1 MKEEDNNKSISVD
14 EPSSMTAS
22 IDSIVDLSAT
32 TVVDTNLDS
41 PQSNFAIGQNESSPD
56 SVIDDRSSTIQS
68 STEVLNISQQVF
80 ICSNNSNEVQNEN
93 IGSSSGIMVTIESDN
108 NPTIPLL
115 GQSSSTESCDVER
128 TSDDDESRTNTLEN
142 VTTTTTTISDLIGDE
157 STSITNNTSNATNSN
172 NSSTTPQRYHHHR
185 ANFSLQRPHD
195 SLNLFNSIRNTNSQ
209 QQTPRSRI
217 QDFESSLSLYHVSCN
232 EDGIPILSEFTK
244 LDYLKKYANSLDDI
258 GASSSEFDSDEERK
272 LMNNGNKQRL
282 PLEDFMRKIV
292 FQINST
298 SDKVWSNLLLDF
310 TKNFAD
316 YQVPFNGFASNDYDL
331 LLDILNIAL
340 KSMESEQWDRRV
352 FASRLLLNINEL
364 LNPDLIRTKVMPVLI
379 RVLDDQLDLCSTDS
393 TNLDECNRA
402 STTALRFNLCY
413 VLAHF
418 AQRLGFCYFVPNI
431 FPYFEKLFHGQQS
444 SSSTDRSS
452 SIAIDF
458 ALLDS
463 MTILLST
470 VLHYNEVLSKKC
482 QSSFMKQ
489 NVVSSHQNIND
500 EDEVEDDQDDD
511 EDDDEVD
518 DDDEDADSFPTSTTS
533 TNSPTVVNETSSST
547 TDSDHSLHNT
557 PPDYRH
563 LTVREVF
570 DFIADHFIPL
580 MKQLFNSLLDGIEYY
595 RSLPSSST
603 QASSTNSGL
612 DSNAIDCFLQWKDQ
626 NRSTNESIIQTLY
639 GHYQT
644 FVFFKL
650 LLRDYLKKSSYNE
663 FDDENHDGQLDEQ
676 EREAIR
682 SMSEVMQ
689 TKFTVMDQWYH
700 NYYSRL
706 VKFIY
711 SPVKQQCDSR
721 FINHHNH
728 FQQQQHQPNFRFIIE
743 NLKSEYQEQQSQS
756 LASNSVSENCV
767 QSSSISNETFK
778 MVTDEEEE
786 DVEEDEE
793 DDGIEVD
800 EDDIEDDKL
809 VANIGETGTSKTLID
824 NCEQTKINL
833 QQELSKSEDTSTI
846 NTITTTITT
855 PKTIANSFIGKF
867 QLTESKLN
875 NNNSNG
881 TIGLSSNR
889 LNDWDRLRLAKFED
903 DHLIQHQQQQQNQN
917 NHFQSSISNEIFGFF
932 DYNMVSCKSA
942 LINSVP
948 ILFDLY
954 YITKSN
960 SEIAASSAKLCEEQ
974 ATKTAVETS
983 TTSLL
988 FSSTSSIT
996 STSTNPLSSTTL
1008 IGSNITGQT
1017 SDIVILQFIES
1028 LNLIILDS
1036 STNIVIKML
1045 NVFHKLI
1052 SRLPN
1057 SIRFYSILVNVLQS
1071 SNVSILANFIGKF
1084 SEIFSMMIRPQRH
1097 LSRDDLSVSFNATE
1111 RTFVEMAIESIVNA
1125 FLRSET
1131 FLSTKPNWRLYIEFL
1146 EVLLDISRLV
1156 SNRNQLIKR
1165 LIMPRLLLRF
1175 ANTRHIPS
1183 RQAIIRCLLII
1194 YLEQYAQYDYMKF
1207 NQSTAST
1214 IDENGDSN
1222 GKLNFDLFAWLDSN
1236 LRKSDKYQQR
1246 QCYIDIYAILLR
1258 LMFGSPMPQ
1267 GQSMVQAPPNE
1278 ASSFDHNL
1286 YLVDLM
1292 SICPKLHTVQ
1302 FDQYN
1307 YHLLAE
1313 LDRLHFVALLVSRN
1327 DILEKF
1333 TDISINDR
1341 VPTIRASAA
1350 TVLNSIIWTMKC
1362 CTVLTNLNQSDC
1374 TAARLLTNYLTIELM
1389 ERLFERVHQD
1399 RDRLVVAQLKRVF
1412 KLVDCVRQ
1420 DLRLSHPIM
1429 EVETKTPPTEELLV
1443 IPKCAEPSLLNK
1455 FENDNEIID
1464 EIHHLMD
1471 ELLNIVQNECS
1482 EMVDNQLIND
1492 DPMITEY
1499 DDQGEGIE
1507 NPDDPEIDV
1516 LMGEQINENHN
1527 NEMEHIDMTLQDSSG
1542 LETSLT
1548 TLSISTHTTD
1558 TITNVSANVNEQ
1570 QIQHFPSPSSKN
1582 IDSISPRRGI
1592 IVISSM
1598 NELDLINNV
1607 SSSTTSNNG
1616 KKLANTTL
1624 TTVTDHGKSSNGRK
1638 KWKKSTI
1645 TNTTN
1650 NDSVR
1655 SMNGPP
1661 DETGHHRKRSPSLLI
1676 HGSVKQGSSN
1686 KRITQCSP
1694 SMIPL
1699 VQIATPSN
1707 TNQRIRVQTTQQ
1719 FVGQTAAATTIRTS
1733 NSNHKIGN
1741 QIQGSTSVNGIGRST
1756 TMQNKQLLSNKSV
1769 RNQYELR
1776 PMDGSY
1782 FQTLPPPPPPQQTNL
1797 SQSLKPALLPTPGTS
1812 KLPIMFNKTSSS
1824 IVPNYGQ
1831 QSQQNFVSP
1840 FFVSSAQQSYSN
1852 HHHQHGILHPQQQH
1866 YQPNSLSSHPV
1877 PLQSLTLLSSHQKQ
1891 MKSSATIANNNSRRF
1906 SSSQSINQPRNQS
1919 STNNNNNNNN
1929 VRLQS
1934 MTTGN
1939 NNNKNKKQAK
1949 INSNTSS
1956 IQSDSNAN
1964 CVLTQSTNQSSNILS
1979 S

>member
-1 MKEEDNNKSISVD
+1 MKEEEDNKSISVD

-444 SSSTDRSS
+444 SSSTD
-452 SIAIDF
+452 
-458 ALLDS
+458 L
-463 MTILLST
+463 
-470 VLHYNEVLSKKC
+470 
-482 QSSFMKQ
+482 
-489 NVVSSHQNIND
+489 
-500 EDEVEDDQDDD
+500 
-511 EDDDEVD
+511 
-518 DDDEDADSFPTSTTS
+518 
-533 TNSPTVVNETSSST
+533 
-547 TDSDHSLHNT
+547 
-557 PPDYRH
+557 
-563 LTVREVF
+563 REVF

-756 LASNSVSENCV
+756 LASNS
-767 QSSSISNETFK
+767 
-778 MVTDEEEE
+778 
-786 DVEEDEE
+786 
-793 DDGIEVD
+793 
-800 EDDIEDDKL
+800 
-809 VANIGETGTSKTLID
+809 
-824 NCEQTKINL
+824 
-833 QQELSKSEDTSTI
+833 SEDTSTI

-1057 SIRFYSILVNVLQS
+1057 SIRFYR
-1071 SNVSILANFIGKF
+1071 KF

-1455 FENDNEIID
+1455 FENDNEIIE

-1499 DDQGEGIE
+1499 DDQSEGIE
-1507 NPDDPEIDV
+1507 NPNDAEIDV
-1516 LMGEQINENHN
+1516 PMGEQINENHCDN
-1527 NEMEHIDMTLQDSSG
+1527 TVMEHIDMTLQDSSG

-1638 KWKKSTI
+1638 KWKKSSI

-1661 DETGHHRKRSPSLLI
+1661 DETGRHRKRSPSLLI

-1964 CVLTQSTNQSSNILS
+1964 CISDYL
-1979 S
+1979 